1 MMSACEGRRK
11 KVHRF
16 LERRGIDVL
25 VIEDCEGRRNP
36 SLRYLSGHPN
46 DALLFLTR
54 KGRSVLM
61 PWDVNLANIHASVDE
76 IIPYN
81 DFGRRTTSGILGFLE
96 REGLPGKAGKIS
108 LEVGKATPFPLV
120 VRLEEEL
127 AKSMPRIELV
137 CRDEGADSFI
147 ESLRM
152 VKDDEETAA
161 LRKAAGIL
169 NELIRG
175 LERELLAGR
184 LLTETDVALF
194 IEKEAR
200 ALGAEGT
207 SFPTIAAGPS
217 RSFGIHAFPNYG
229 PGPFVAPG
237 LSILD
242 FGVFADG
249 YAGDVTITLATG
261 RLSAGQK
268 RYLSLTEE
276 AYALALS
283 LCRPGETARNIARSV
298 DEFFARNGVSMP
310 HSLGHGLGL
319 EVHEAPYLRDRDD
332 CGTVLEEGMVF
343 TLEPGLYHPDIGGV
357 RLENDVLITRSG
369 HEVLTESK
377 ILSKP

>member
-1 MMSACEGRRK
+1 MSACEERRK
-11 KVHRF
+11 KVYRY
-16 LERRGIDVL
+16 LERRGVDVL
-25 VIEDCEGRRNP
+25 VVEDCEGRRNP

-61 PWDVNLANIHASVDE
+61 PWDANLANIYASVDE
-76 IIPYN
+76 ILPYN
-81 DFGRRTTSGILGFLE
+81 DYGRRTTSGILGFLGH
-96 REGLPGKAGKIS
+96 EGLPGKAGRIL

-120 VRLEEEL
+120 VQLEKEL
-127 AKSMPRIELV
+127 AKSMPRIDLR
-137 CRDEGADSFI
+137 CSDEGADSFI
-147 ESLRM
+147 ENLRM
-152 VKDDEETAA
+152 IKDDEEIAA

-169 NELIRG
+169 NELLLG
-175 LERELLAGR
+175 LERELLGGG
-184 LLTETDVALF
+184 LLSETDVALH

-261 RLSAGQK
+261 RLSSGQK
-268 RYLSLTEE
+268 RHLALVEE
-276 AYALALS
+276 AYAIALS
-283 LCRPGETARNIARSV
+283 LCRPGETARNIARTV
-298 DEFFARNGVSMP
+298 NEFFARKGVSMP

-319 EVHEAPYLRDRDD
+319 EVHEAPYLRDRED
-332 CGTVLEEGMVF
+332 CGTVLEEGMIF

-369 HEVLTESK
+369 HEVLTASK
-377 ILSKP
+377 ILSRP

>member
-1 MMSACEGRRK
+1 MMPACEERRRK
-11 KVHRF
+11 VCGF
-16 LERRGIDVL
+16 LERRDVDVL
-25 VIEDCEGRRNP
+25 VIEDSEGRRNP

-61 PWDVNLANIHASVDE
+61 PWDVNIANIHASVDE
-76 IIPYN
+76 ILPYN

-96 REGLPGKAGKIS
+96 REGLPGKADHIV
-108 LEVGKATPFPLV
+108 LELGKASPFPLV

-127 AKSMPRIELV
+127 AKAMPRIRLL

-147 ESLRM
+147 EGLRM
-152 VKDDEETAA
+152 VKDDEEIAA

-169 NELIRG
+169 NELLLG
-175 LERELLAGR
+175 LERELLGGR
-184 LLTETDVALF
+184 LRSETDVALY

-200 ALGAEGT
+200 ALGAEDT

-229 PGPFVAPG
+229 PGPFVSPG

-261 RLSAGQK
+261 RLTSGQK
-268 RYLSLTEE
+268 RNLALVEE

-298 DEFFARNGVSMP
+298 DEFFARNGASMP

-319 EVHEAPYLRDRDD
+319 EVHEAPYLRNRDD
-332 CGTVLEEGMVF
+332 CETVLEAGMIF

-357 RLENDVLITRSG
+357 RLENDVLITGSG
-369 HEVLTESK
+369 REVLTESR